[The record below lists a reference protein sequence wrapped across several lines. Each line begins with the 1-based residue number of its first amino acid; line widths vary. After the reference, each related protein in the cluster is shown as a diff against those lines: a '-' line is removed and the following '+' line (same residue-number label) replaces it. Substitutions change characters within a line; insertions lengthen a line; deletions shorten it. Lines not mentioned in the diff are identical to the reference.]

1 MYLIKQIKERL
12 YQHCYISYLKTTFII
27 LLSLGVSSTA
37 HGQELKEYS
46 VEVIIFE
53 QLEVSTNEAFL
64 KQTIDLSPM
73 NLISLLEKPSIEEE
87 DQAEEILGSTENL
100 LELILEDTQGIAR
113 VEEAEERLLQIDKWF
128 ERSTDLKELDNIH
141 RRLNRRQ
148 EYKILHKF
156 SWLQPAL
163 PEADAPFIHET
174 FGQHGLAIRVY
185 QSRYLHIDLLGYL
198 NGTLV
203 SSDNRALIN
212 AIKQSASPQSEELE
226 TNEPSLSKLVTQET
240 QKTQVVE
247 GEVSYVLREDRRIF
261 KNESHFFDHPKMGII
276 VSVYDSPLYKAFSS
290 MV

>member
-53 QLEVSTNEAFL
+53 QLEVSTNEALL

-73 NLISLLEKPSIEEE
+73 NLISLLEKPIIEEE
-87 DQAEEILGSTENL
+87 EQAEEILGSTENL

-113 VEEAEERLLQIDKWF
+113 VEEAEERLLEIDQWF

-226 TNEPSLSKLVTQET
+226 TNEPSLTKLATQET
-240 QKTQVVE
+240 QKTQVLE

-276 VSVYDSPLYKAFSS
+276 VSVYDSPL
-290 MV
+290 

>member
-53 QLEVSTNEAFL
+53 QLEVSTNEALL

-113 VEEAEERLLQIDKWF
+113 VEEAEERLLEIDQWF

-226 TNEPSLSKLVTQET
+226 TNEPSLTKLATQET
-240 QKTQVVE
+240 QETQVLE

-276 VSVYDSPLYKAFSS
+276 VSVYDSPL
-290 MV
+290 

>member
-27 LLSLGVSSTA
+27 LLSLGVSGTA

-113 VEEAEERLLQIDKWF
+113 VEEAEERLLEIDKWF

-185 QSRYLHIDLLGYL
+185 QSRYLHLDLLGYL

-240 QKTQVVE
+240 QKTQVLE

-276 VSVYDSPLYKAFSS
+276 VSVYDSPL
-290 MV
+290 

>member
-53 QLEVSTNEAFL
+53 QLEVSTNEALL

-73 NLISLLEKPSIEEE
+73 NLISLLEKPIIEGE
-87 DQAEEILGSTENL
+87 DQAEEIIGSTENL

-113 VEEAEERLLQIDKWF
+113 VEEAEERLLEIDQWF

-185 QSRYLHIDLLGYL
+185 QSRYLHLDLLGYL

-226 TNEPSLSKLVTQET
+226 TNEPSLTKLATQET
-240 QKTQVVE
+240 QETQVLE

-276 VSVYDSPLYKAFSS
+276 VSVYDSPL
-290 MV
+290 

>member
-185 QSRYLHIDLLGYL
+185 QSRYLHLDLLGYL

-226 TNEPSLSKLVTQET
+226 TNEPSLTKLATQET
-240 QKTQVVE
+240 QETQETQVLE

-276 VSVYDSPLYKAFSS
+276 VSVYDSPL
-290 MV
+290 

>member
-73 NLISLLEKPSIEEE
+73 NLISLLEKPIIEEE

-113 VEEAEERLLQIDKWF
+113 VEEAEERLLEIDRWF

-226 TNEPSLSKLVTQET
+226 TNEPSLTKLATQET
-240 QKTQVVE
+240 QETQVLE

-276 VSVYDSPLYKAFSS
+276 VSVYDSPL
-290 MV
+290 

>member
-53 QLEVSTNEAFL
+53 QLEVSTNEALL

-73 NLISLLEKPSIEEE
+73 NLISLLEKPIIEEE

-100 LELILEDTQGIAR
+100 LELKLEDTQGIAR
-113 VEEAEERLLQIDKWF
+113 VEEAEERLLEIDKWF

-185 QSRYLHIDLLGYL
+185 QSRYLHLDLLGYL

-226 TNEPSLSKLVTQET
+226 TNEPSLTKLATQET
-240 QKTQVVE
+240 QETQETQVLE

-276 VSVYDSPLYKAFSS
+276 VSVYDSPL
-290 MV
+290 

>member
-53 QLEVSTNEAFL
+53 QLEVSTNEALL

-73 NLISLLEKPSIEEE
+73 NLISLLEKPIIEEE

-113 VEEAEERLLQIDKWF
+113 VEEAEERLLEIDKWF

-185 QSRYLHIDLLGYL
+185 QSRYLHLDLLGYL

-226 TNEPSLSKLVTQET
+226 TNEPSLTKLATQET
-240 QKTQVVE
+240 QETQVLE
-247 GEVSYVLREDRRIF
+247 GEVSYVLKEDRRIF

-276 VSVYDSPLYKAFSS
+276 VSVYDSPL
-290 MV
+290 

>member
-113 VEEAEERLLQIDKWF
+113 VEEAEERLLEIDKWF

-185 QSRYLHIDLLGYL
+185 QSRYLHLDLLGYL

-226 TNEPSLSKLVTQET
+226 TNEPSLTKLATQET
-240 QKTQVVE
+240 QETQVLE

-276 VSVYDSPLYKAFSS
+276 VSVYDSPL
-290 MV
+290 

>member
-53 QLEVSTNEAFL
+53 QLEVSTNEALL

-73 NLISLLEKPSIEEE
+73 NLISLLEKPIIEEE

-113 VEEAEERLLQIDKWF
+113 VEEAEERLLEIDQWF

-185 QSRYLHIDLLGYL
+185 QSRYLHLDLLGYL

-226 TNEPSLSKLVTQET
+226 TNEPSLTKLATQET
-240 QKTQVVE
+240 QETQVLE

-276 VSVYDSPLYKAFSS
+276 VSVYDSPL
-290 MV
+290 

>member
-113 VEEAEERLLQIDKWF
+113 VEEAEERLLEIDQWF

-226 TNEPSLSKLVTQET
+226 TNEPSLTKLATQET
-240 QKTQVVE
+240 QETQVLE

-276 VSVYDSPLYKAFSS
+276 VSVYDSPL
-290 MV
+290 

>member
-27 LLSLGVSSTA
+27 LLSLGVSGTA

-53 QLEVSTNEAFL
+53 QLEVSTNEALL

-73 NLISLLEKPSIEEE
+73 NLISLLEKPIIEEE

-113 VEEAEERLLQIDKWF
+113 VEEAEERLLEIDRWF

-185 QSRYLHIDLLGYL
+185 QSRYLHLDLLGYL

-212 AIKQSASPQSEELE
+212 AIKQSASPQSKELE
-226 TNEPSLSKLVTQET
+226 TNEPSLTKLATQET
-240 QKTQVVE
+240 QETQVLE

-276 VSVYDSPLYKAFSS
+276 VSVYDSPL
-290 MV
+290 

>member
-73 NLISLLEKPSIEEE
+73 NLISLLEKPIIEEE

-113 VEEAEERLLQIDKWF
+113 VEEAEERLLEIDQWF

-185 QSRYLHIDLLGYL
+185 QSRYLHLDLLGYL

-226 TNEPSLSKLVTQET
+226 TNEPSLTKLATQET
-240 QKTQVVE
+240 QETQETQVLE

-276 VSVYDSPLYKAFSS
+276 VSVYDSPL
-290 MV
+290 

>member
-113 VEEAEERLLQIDKWF
+113 VEEAEERLLEIDKWF

-185 QSRYLHIDLLGYL
+185 QSRYLHLDLLGYL

-226 TNEPSLSKLVTQET
+226 TNEPSLTKLATQET
-240 QKTQVVE
+240 QETQETQVLE
-247 GEVSYVLREDRRIF
+247 GEVSYVLREGRRIF

-276 VSVYDSPLYKAFSS
+276 VSVYDSPL
-290 MV
+290 

>member
-53 QLEVSTNEAFL
+53 QLEVSTNEALL

-113 VEEAEERLLQIDKWF
+113 VEEAEERLLEIDQWF

-185 QSRYLHIDLLGYL
+185 QSRYLHLDLLGYL

-212 AIKQSASPQSEELE
+212 AIKQSASPQSKELE
-226 TNEPSLSKLVTQET
+226 TNEPSLTKLATQET
-240 QKTQVVE
+240 QETQVLE

-276 VSVYDSPLYKAFSS
+276 VSVYDSPL
-290 MV
+290 

>member
-53 QLEVSTNEAFL
+53 QLEVSTNEALL

-73 NLISLLEKPSIEEE
+73 NLISLLEKPIIEEE

-113 VEEAEERLLQIDKWF
+113 VEEAEERLLEIDQWF

-226 TNEPSLSKLVTQET
+226 TNEPSLTKLATQET
-240 QKTQVVE
+240 QETQVLE

-276 VSVYDSPLYKAFSS
+276 VSVYDSPL
-290 MV
+290 

>member
-53 QLEVSTNEAFL
+53 QLEVSTNEALL

-73 NLISLLEKPSIEEE
+73 NLISLLEKPIIEEE

-113 VEEAEERLLQIDKWF
+113 VEEAEERLLEIDQWF

-185 QSRYLHIDLLGYL
+185 QSRYLHLDLLGYL

-240 QKTQVVE
+240 QKTQVLE

-276 VSVYDSPLYKAFSS
+276 VSVYDSPL
-290 MV
+290 

>member
-53 QLEVSTNEAFL
+53 QLEVSTNEALL

-73 NLISLLEKPSIEEE
+73 NLISLLEKPIIEEE

-113 VEEAEERLLQIDKWF
+113 VEEAEERLLEIDQWF

-226 TNEPSLSKLVTQET
+226 TNEPSLTKLATQET
-240 QKTQVVE
+240 QKTQVLE

-276 VSVYDSPLYKAFSS
+276 VSVYDSPL
-290 MV
+290 

>member
-27 LLSLGVSSTA
+27 LLSLGVSGTA

-113 VEEAEERLLQIDKWF
+113 VEEAEERLLEIDQWF

-185 QSRYLHIDLLGYL
+185 QSRYLHLDLLGYL

-226 TNEPSLSKLVTQET
+226 TNEPSLTKLATQET
-240 QKTQVVE
+240 QETQVLE

-276 VSVYDSPLYKAFSS
+276 VSVYDSPL
-290 MV
+290 

>member
-53 QLEVSTNEAFL
+53 QLEVSTNEALL

-113 VEEAEERLLQIDKWF
+113 VEEAEERLLEIDQWF

-185 QSRYLHIDLLGYL
+185 QSRYLHLDLLGYL

-226 TNEPSLSKLVTQET
+226 TNEPSLTKLATQET
-240 QKTQVVE
+240 QETQVLE

-276 VSVYDSPLYKAFSS
+276 VSVYDSPL
-290 MV
+290 

>member
-53 QLEVSTNEAFL
+53 QLEVSTNEALL

-113 VEEAEERLLQIDKWF
+113 VEEAEERLLEIDKWF

-185 QSRYLHIDLLGYL
+185 QSRYLHLDLLGYL

-226 TNEPSLSKLVTQET
+226 TNEPSLTKLATQET
-240 QKTQVVE
+240 QKTQVLE

-276 VSVYDSPLYKAFSS
+276 VSVYDSPL
-290 MV
+290 

>member
-53 QLEVSTNEAFL
+53 QLEVSTNEALL

-113 VEEAEERLLQIDKWF
+113 VEEAEERLLEIDQWF

-185 QSRYLHIDLLGYL
+185 QSRYLHLDLLGYL

-226 TNEPSLSKLVTQET
+226 TNEPSLTKLATQET
-240 QKTQVVE
+240 QETQETQVLE

-276 VSVYDSPLYKAFSS
+276 VSVYDSPL
-290 MV
+290 

>member
-113 VEEAEERLLQIDKWF
+113 VEEAEERLLEIDQWF

-185 QSRYLHIDLLGYL
+185 QSRYLHLDLLGYL

-240 QKTQVVE
+240 QKTQVLE

-276 VSVYDSPLYKAFSS
+276 VSVYDSPL
-290 MV
+290 

>member
-185 QSRYLHIDLLGYL
+185 QSRYLHLDLLGYL

-226 TNEPSLSKLVTQET
+226 TNEPSLTKLATQET
-240 QKTQVVE
+240 QETQVLE

-276 VSVYDSPLYKAFSS
+276 VSVYDSPL
-290 MV
+290 

>member
-53 QLEVSTNEAFL
+53 QLEVSTNEALL

-73 NLISLLEKPSIEEE
+73 NLISLLEKPIIEEE

-113 VEEAEERLLQIDKWF
+113 VEEAEERLLEIDQWF

-185 QSRYLHIDLLGYL
+185 QSRYLHLDLLGYL

-212 AIKQSASPQSEELE
+212 AIKQSASPQSKELE
-226 TNEPSLSKLVTQET
+226 TNEPSLTKLATQET
-240 QKTQVVE
+240 QETQVLE

-276 VSVYDSPLYKAFSS
+276 VSVYDSPL
-290 MV
+290 

>member
-37 HGQELKEYS
+37 HGQELKEYT

-113 VEEAEERLLQIDKWF
+113 VEEAEERLLEIDKWF

-185 QSRYLHIDLLGYL
+185 QSRYLHLDLLGYL

-226 TNEPSLSKLVTQET
+226 TNEPSLTKLATQESQETQET
-240 QKTQVVE
+240 QVLE
-247 GEVSYVLREDRRIF
+247 GEVSYVLREGRRIF

-276 VSVYDSPLYKAFSS
+276 VSVYDSPL
-290 MV
+290 

>member
-53 QLEVSTNEAFL
+53 QLEVSTNEALL

-73 NLISLLEKPSIEEE
+73 NLISLLEKPIIEEE

-113 VEEAEERLLQIDKWF
+113 VEEAEERLLEIDQWF

-185 QSRYLHIDLLGYL
+185 QSRYLHLDLLGYL

-226 TNEPSLSKLVTQET
+226 TNEPSLTKLATQET
-240 QKTQVVE
+240 QETQVLE
-247 GEVSYVLREDRRIF
+247 GEVSYVLKEDRRIF

-276 VSVYDSPLYKAFSS
+276 VSVYDSPL
-290 MV
+290 